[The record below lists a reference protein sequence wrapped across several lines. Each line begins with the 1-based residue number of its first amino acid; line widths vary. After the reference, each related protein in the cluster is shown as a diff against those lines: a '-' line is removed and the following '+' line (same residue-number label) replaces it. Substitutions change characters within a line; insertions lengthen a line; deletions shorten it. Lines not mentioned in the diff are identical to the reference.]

1 MKLVLYHMG
10 HCPYCKRVIKVI
22 HSSKIV
28 VTFKDLD
35 AHEKFRKELINGGG
49 KQQVPC
55 LLIAEKGKSDR
66 WLYESQDI
74 IGFLN
79 KDIK

>member
-1 MKLVLYHMG
+1 MKLTLYHMG
-10 HCPYCKRVIKVI
+10 HCPYCKRVIKVMR
-22 HSSKIV
+22 SNKI
-28 VTFKDLD
+28 TASYKDLD
-35 AHEKFRKELINGGG
+35 IHEKYRQELIAGGK

-74 IGFLN
+74 INYLTQ
-79 KDIK
+79 